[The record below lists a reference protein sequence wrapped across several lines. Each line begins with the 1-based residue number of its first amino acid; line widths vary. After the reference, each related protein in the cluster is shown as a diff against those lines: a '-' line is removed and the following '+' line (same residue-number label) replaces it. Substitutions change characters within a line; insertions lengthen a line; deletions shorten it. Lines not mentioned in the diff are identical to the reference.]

1 MTTKDLGVINDQ
13 LIQIAMACKK
23 GSTYAQYFTDPALS
37 NVASQIAQ
45 RQREHFDSLLGYL
58 NTH

>member
-1 MTTKDLGVINDQ
+1 MTTKDLGVINEQ
-13 LIQIAMACKK
+13 LIQIAMAHKK
-23 GSTYAQYFTDPALS
+23 SSTYSQYFTNRALS
-37 NVASQIAQ
+37 DVASQIAQ